1 MRRRKMRTKW
11 YKFGTV
17 ALLAASVA
25 AGVYFYSK
33 WRGVTAENDELDAS
47 RQRLRAEI
55 DTLQKEWER
64 KNEYYNRLVSDGE
77 FAERVIREKLGY
89 AYPDDI
95 VFRFKDTAASDIDDS
110 FEKRESVERRDEEK
124 SFFDSVLAFFGISH
138 KPDTAATE
146 TAAKSSKIVP
156 EYRIDM
162 TNASIVAE
170 QTKRLQALKNA
181 PSVSE
186 DDTAAAPPESVK
198 LLSAAS
204 DSATMT
210 AVSMKPI
217 KVKLGGGNAS
227 VRAVAAVRAKP
238 VRFVAR

>member
-1 MRRRKMRTKW
+1 MRTKW
-11 YKFGTV
+11 YKFATV

-33 WRGVTAENDELDAS
+33 WRGATAENAELDAS

-55 DTLQKEWER
+55 DGLQKEWER

-89 AYPDDI
+89 AYPEDI
-95 VFRFKDTAASDIDDS
+95 VFRFKDTAASDIDDG
-110 FEKRESVERRDEEK
+110 FEKSDPVERRDEEI
-124 SFFDSVLAFFGISH
+124 SFFDSVLVFFGIKH
-138 KPDTAATE
+138 KPDTTAAE
-146 TAAKSSKIVP
+146 TSAKSSKIVP

-162 TNASIVAE
+162 TNASVVAD

-181 PSVSE
+181 PTVSE

-198 LLSAAS
+198 LLSSAS
-204 DSATMT
+204 GSAEMT
-210 AVSMKPI
+210 EVSMKPV

>member
-1 MRRRKMRTKW
+1 MRTKW
-11 YKFGTV
+11 YKFATV

-33 WRGVTAENDELDAS
+33 WRGATAENAELDAS
-47 RQRLRAEI
+47 RQKLRAEI
-55 DTLQKEWER
+55 DGLQKEWER

-89 AYPDDI
+89 AYPEDI
-95 VFRFKDTAASDIDDS
+95 VFRFKDTAASDIDDG
-110 FEKRESVERRDEEK
+110 FEKSDPVERRDEEK
-124 SFFDSVLAFFGISH
+124 SFFDSVLVFFGIKH
-138 KPDTAATE
+138 KPDTTAAE
-146 TAAKSSKIVP
+146 TSAKSSKIVP

-162 TNASIVAE
+162 TNASVVAE

-181 PSVSE
+181 PTVSE
-186 DDTAAAPPESVK
+186 DDTAAAPPENVK
-198 LLSAAS
+198 LLSSAS
-204 DSATMT
+204 GSASMT
-210 AVSMKPI
+210 EVSMKPV

>member
-1 MRRRKMRTKW
+1 MRTKW
-11 YKFGTV
+11 YKLGT
-17 ALLAASVA
+17 AAMLAASVA
-25 AGVYFYSK
+25 AGVCFYSK
-33 WRGVTAENDELDAS
+33 WRGATAENAELDAS
-47 RQRLRAEI
+47 RQKLRAEI
-55 DTLQKEWER
+55 GELQKEWER

-95 VFRFKDTAASDIDDS
+95 VFRFKDSAASDIDDG
-110 FEKRESVERRDEEK
+110 FEKSESVERRDEEK
-124 SFFDSVLAFFGISH
+124 SFFDSVLTFFGIKH
-138 KPDTAATE
+138 RPDSAATE
-146 TAAKSSKIVP
+146 TSAKNSKIVP

-162 TNASIVAE
+162 ANASVAVE

-181 PSVSE
+181 PTVSE

-198 LLSAAS
+198 LLSSAS
-204 DSATMT
+204 GLSAMT
-210 AVSMKPI
+210 EVSMKPV

-227 VRAVAAVRAKP
+227 VRAVAAARAKP